1 MVLADIGAR
10 ITAALK
16 KVMDSTVVDQEVI
29 DELLKEICNALVS
42 ADVNMKLVFELRSN
56 LKKTLQLEEMSAGLN
71 RRNAIRQA
79 VFGELCKLLDPGKEP
94 FKPVKGKPNIVIF
107 VGLQGNGKTTTI
119 GKYAHH
125 YKRKGFKPALICADT
140 FRAGAYDQLLQN
152 ATSAKVSFYGSR
164 TERDPVKI
172 ATDGVARLK
181 ADPEG
186 FDLII
191 VDTSGRHK
199 QESALFTE
207 MEQIVEAIKPDQ
219 IVFVM
224 DGSIGQAAFDQAD
237 AFRKAV
243 SVGAVIV
250 TKLDGHAKGGG
261 ALSAVAATQS
271 PIIFLGTGERLEN
284 LEPFEP
290 EPFVSKLLG
299 WGDWKGVVDIISNAV
314 NKEDGKMEELGR
326 HLQEG
331 KFSLRDMYSQF
342 ETMLNMGPLNQLM
355 EKLPGMGQLMAGK
368 SGDEGT
374 KKIKS
379 YLVIMDSMTDEELDD
394 PKLFQGS
401 QSRLERIARGSGRPL
416 REVSDLLA
424 QHKLFQGLV
433 GSPGMQAL
441 AGGKAKGKGIPKN
454 LQQMA
459 KNPQQMASMLPPELL
474 KQMGGA
480 GNLNQL
486 MKQVGNM
493 GGLGG
498 LGNLASMFGGG
509 PKQ

>member
-1 MVLADIGAR
+1 M
-10 ITAALK
+10 
-16 KVMDSTVVDQEVI
+16 
-29 DELLKEICNALVS
+29 
-42 ADVNMKLVFELRSN
+42 
-56 LKKTLQLEEMSAGLN
+56 
-71 RRNAIRQA
+71 
-79 VFGELCKLLDPGKEP
+79 
-94 FKPVKGKPNIVIF
+94 KGKPNIIIF

-119 GKYAHH
+119 GKYATH

-152 ATSAKVSFYGSR
+152 AASAKVSFYGSR

-172 ATDGVARLK
+172 ASDGVARLK

-237 AFRKAV
+237 AFKKAV
-243 SVGAVIV
+243 KVGAVIV

-271 PIIFLGTGERLEN
+271 PIIFLGTGEHLDQFQ
-284 LEPFEP
+284 PFEP
-290 EPFVSKLLG
+290 EPFVSSLLG
-299 WGDWKGVVDIISNAV
+299 WGDIKGVVDIISNAV
-314 NKEDGKMEELGR
+314 NKDSAKTEELTK
-326 HLQEG
+326 HLAEG
-331 KFSLRDMYSQF
+331 KFSLRDLYSQF

-368 SGDEGT
+368 GDEGT
-374 KKIKS
+374 KRIKS
-379 YLVIMDSMTDEELDD
+379 FLVIMDSMTDEEMDD
-394 PKLFQGS
+394 PKLLQIGPS
-401 QSRLERIARGSGRPL
+401 AQSRIERIARGSGRPV
-416 REVSDLLA
+416 RFVNELLA
-424 QHKLFQGLV
+424 QHKLFQGIV
-433 GSPGMQAL
+433 GSPGMQAI
-441 AGGKAKGKGIPKN
+441 AGGKVKGGKGVNPRN
-454 LQQMA
+454 LQQLA
-459 KNPQQMASMLPPELL
+459 KNPQQMANMLPPELV

-480 GNLNQL
+480 GNIQQL

-493 GGLGG
+493 GN
-498 LGNLASMFGGG
+498 LGNLGNMGNLANMF
-509 PKQ
+509 K